1 MRQVNKEGKI
11 LYFVTTIFCL
21 YFIALS
27 FIRAFPATVSVSC
40 MFAIMVSTMLTF
52 GTFEHATVQ
61 KFSLAMLML
70 TLTTVYGYLWGD
82 IGVIQGTFLA
92 MVCINSLHLDLR
104 LNLVEG
110 AYIAII
116 YFISILF
123 FPDITYQYIREPG
136 DMVIKLLT
144 LFIGQALLL
153 VMIWKIKKLKNI
165 NEAKTLN
172 ANTLLKIVEDKRLEA
187 IHADRAKSDFL
198 ANMSHEIRTP
208 MNAITGMTEFILRDN
223 VNDGVKENAINI
235 KNACNTLLAI
245 INDILDFSKIEAGK
259 LELVNINFQLSSVIN
274 DVINMIAVKIE
285 EKSIDFIVDVDSSL
299 PNDLI
304 GDEVRL
310 RQVLVNLLSNAVK
323 FTKEGYVKLKLW
335 YEYEGENQD
344 RALIYAKVSDTGM
357 GIKGDDLS
365 KLFSS
370 FSQVDTK
377 RNRSV
382 EGTGLGLAISK
393 RLVDMMDGDIW
404 CNSEYGLGTTFGFY
418 VNLRVC
424 SDKSL
429 VEIYEKEKKKVLVIE
444 ERDILKKN
452 TKKAFE
458 NMGVE
463 CYVTTGLQDFS
474 SKLSNQY
481 THIILPR
488 RLYLQI
494 SEEVNRLAPEST
506 VTVVTGMNESHTIFG
521 KVRFMHR
528 PCYVLNFA
536 NLLNNESFARTS
548 KEEGDT
554 LLNFVAPNAKV
565 LVVDDNSVNLIVA
578 KGLLELYQINVSTA
592 LNAEDCLSL
601 VRYNNY
607 DIIFIDHMMPIMDGV
622 EVTGIIRNFDDQ
634 YYKNVPIIAL
644 TANAISGARE
654 MYMEYGF
661 TEFLSKPIEVKEL
674 SRVLYTYLPKDT
686 VEYIEPTTINEKND
700 MLNREILRSIYIDGQ
715 RKIPLLYHLFEEK
728 DIKNYTIEV
737 HALKSVAASAKN
749 MDLSE
754 HAKNH
759 EFAGKRGDF
768 IFIEKDF
775 HNLISKYK
783 EFVDSLEEYG
793 IVEEILSD
801 DSKIIIDKDEIENHF
816 ENIRTLAED
825 FDLDGVL
832 DVIKVLKGV
841 QLSQEELDKL
851 HRLINAADLFD
862 YDEIIQICSYRS
874 N

>member
-1 MRQVNKEGKI
+1 MIRQVNKEGKI
-11 LYFVTTIFCL
+11 LYFVTIAFCI

-27 FIRAFPATVSVSC
+27 FIRAYPAVIPVSC
-40 MFAIMVSTMLTF
+40 MFAIMISTMITF
-52 GTFEHATVQ
+52 GTFEHATLQ
-61 KFSLAMLML
+61 KYSLALLML
-70 TLTTVYGYLWGD
+70 VLTTVYGYIWGD
-82 IGVIQGTFLA
+82 IGVVQGTFLA

-110 AYIAII
+110 AYIAIL
-116 YFISILF
+116 YFVLIVF
-123 FPDITYQYIREPG
+123 FPDLAYQYVKNPG

-153 VMIWKIKKLKNI
+153 IMILNINRLKNI
-165 NEAKTLN
+165 NDAKTLN

-187 IHADRAKSDFL
+187 IDADRAKSDFL

-208 MNAITGMTEFILRDN
+208 MNAITGMTEFILRDD
-223 VNDGVKENAINI
+223 VNEGVKENAINI
-235 KNACNTLLAI
+235 KNACNTLLSI

-274 DVINMIAVKIE
+274 DVVNMIAVKIE
-285 EKSIDFIVDVDSSL
+285 EKNIDFIVDIDSGL
-299 PNDLI
+299 PNDLM

-335 YEYEGENQD
+335 YEYEDQD
-344 RALIYAKVSDTGM
+344 QDHVLIYAKISDTGM
-357 GIKGDDLS
+357 GIKREDLS

-393 RLVDMMDGDIW
+393 RLVDMMEGEIW

-418 VNLRVC
+418 VDLKVC

-429 VEIYEKEKKKVLVIE
+429 VEVYEKEKKKVLIIE
-444 ERDILKKN
+444 ERDILRKN
-452 TKKAFE
+452 SKKAFE

-463 CYVTTGLQDFS
+463 CYATTGLQDFS
-474 SKLSNQY
+474 SKLKENF

-488 RLYLQI
+488 RLYLQV
-494 SEEVNRLAPEST
+494 SEDINQFAQESI

-521 KVRFMHR
+521 KVKFMHR
-528 PCYVLNFA
+528 PCYVLNFT
-536 NLLNNESFARTS
+536 NILNNESFARTTR
-548 KEEGDT
+548 EEGET
-554 LLNFVAPNAKV
+554 LLNFIAPKAKV

-592 LNAEDCLSL
+592 LSAEDCLSL
-601 VRYNNY
+601 VRYNTY
-607 DIIFIDHMMPIMDGV
+607 DMIFIDHMMPIMDGV

-634 YYKNVPIIAL
+634 YYKKVPIIAL

-654 MYMEYGF
+654 MYLEYGF

-674 SRVLYTYLPKDT
+674 SRVLYTYLPKES
-686 VEYIEPTTINEKND
+686 VEYIEPTTISEKHD
-700 MLNREILRSIYIDGQ
+700 MLNKEILRSIYMDGQ
-715 RKIPLLYHLFEEK
+715 RKIPLLHRLFAEK

-749 MDLSE
+749 MELSE
-754 HAKNH
+754 QAKIH
-759 EFAGKRGDF
+759 EFAGKRGDL

-775 HNLISKYK
+775 ENLIAMYQA
-783 EFVDSLEEYG
+783 FVDSLQEFG
-793 IVEEILSD
+793 IM
-801 DSKIIIDKDEIENHF
+801 DEIYLSEKIPINQDEINKYFEAIRSHAEN
-816 ENIRTLAED
+816 
-825 FDLDGVL
+825 FDLDSILEVL
-832 DVIKVLKGV
+832 HVLKGV
-841 QLSQEELDKL
+841 LLSDEEQDKL
-851 HRLINAADLFD
+851 QQLITAADLFD
-862 YDEIIQICSYRS
+862 YDEIEQIC
-874 N
+874 NQ